1 MITTYLNQ
9 PLWEGKNEDENK
21 DFDSG
26 NDEMDNTASSTTAEA
41 GNIDETDPEDES
53 NE

>member
-9 PLWEGKNEDENK
+9 PLWDGENEDENK
-21 DFDSG
+21 DSDSE
-26 NDEMDNTASSTTAEA
+26 NDEMDNTASSTAEA